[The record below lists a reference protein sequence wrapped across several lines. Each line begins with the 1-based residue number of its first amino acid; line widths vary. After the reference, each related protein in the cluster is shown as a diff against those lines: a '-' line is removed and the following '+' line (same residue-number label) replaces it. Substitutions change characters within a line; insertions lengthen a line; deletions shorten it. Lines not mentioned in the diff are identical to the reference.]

1 MSDKFLAF
9 MEKDELNSDDE
20 KRELIYEMVKSLDSE
35 ELSSVIEEM
44 SSSYLFHELKEYMV
58 GDSILEENSA
68 EFRFLVQAKKNNGN
82 VSRKEM
88 RKEGIYPY
96 ATQQL
101 IDKYQLREVASGF
114 YVFPNKPIDGPFLF
128 QMQYT
133 RAVISHETALYYLGL
148 SDVIPK
154 QTIMSM
160 PRYYKLSQIYQAKDA
175 VTDYRKIYR
184 SPKGDKSGIIAEYA
198 ENDPIYAVR
207 NHSIDTK
214 QFILCK
220 TVYNNPV
227 RVTSMERSIVD
238 VLNPSFR
245 TEEEIKVEAIRR
257 YFELESSKKNR
268 LRRIAEELNLLKE
281 LDNYLWK
288 LKLH

>member
-1 MSDKFLAF
+1 MADKFLAF

-96 ATQQL
+96 AMQQL
-101 IDKYQLREVASGF
+101 IDRYQLREVASGF

-214 QFILCK
+214 QIILCK